1 MSLRDPHYEHNSSDA
16 NPFLALPIMKKLVS
30 DGHVCLLDC
39 PCGGNDGAAAAAP
52 GTRTSSRSDLF
63 SSCFE
68 LPSPARVA
76 SPECFQA
83 SDDVFLNSS
92 NSLPSSPACFKEDKP
107 AAEVEEEAAAAEAT
121 EEKTVMARY
130 FEDQMFEGRVQLL
143 RRLYSG
149 GCWVTQDDTALV
161 VPDASSANPA
171 AASQLR
177 NRRRHGSCESGTF
190 LTTLILYVLKC
201 SSYKLEFV
209 I

>member
-39 PCGGNDGAAAAAP
+39 PCGGNDAAAP

-107 AAEVEEEAAAAEAT
+107 AAEVEAVAAAAEAT

-190 LTTLILYVLKC
+190 LTTTSILY
-201 SSYKLEFV
+201 SNAPQF
-209 I
+209 

>member
-16 NPFLALPIMKKLVS
+16 NPFLALPIMKRLVS